1 MTITNRETVR
11 DALGTL
17 LSAALVGT
25 GKPAQAF
32 YGYMVGDFGSKSPV
46 VVLTSSGTESE
57 QRAVTSRAK
66 NSFYFIIFTFTL
78 YAQAGTTYGEDDSED
93 LVDLLEKTIRET
105 IDDSNRSN
113 SSWAFIE
120 YDGRSTVDTVMVA
133 GEEYR
138 REAIPVRIE
147 VYDG

>member
-1 MTITNRETVR
+1 MTIANRETTR
-11 DALGTL
+11 DALAAL

-46 VVLTSSGTESE
+46 VALTSSGTEQE
-57 QRAVTSRAK
+57 QRAVTSRQK
-66 NSFYFIIFTFTL
+66 NSFYFTIFTFTV
-78 YAQAGTTYGEDDSED
+78 YAQDGTTYGEDDVED

-105 IDDSNRSN
+105 LANNRSTAN
-113 SSWAFIE
+113 WALIE
-120 YDGRSTVDTVMVA
+120 YDGRSVVESVMVA

-138 REAIPVRIE
+138 REAIPVRVD
-147 VYDG
+147 VYDN